1 MLSEVKRNGV
11 LEYYLIANKW
21 HGTYEEFGSSA
32 PDTPEQAS
40 KQASKQAKDYR
51 YAQLQRFN
59 GDGYVYT
66 VDVAV

>member
-40 KQASKQAKDYR
+40 KQASKQKTTGMRNSNASME
-51 YAQLQRFN
+51 
-59 GDGYVYT
+59 T
-66 VDVAV
+66 VMCIP